1 MARGR
6 RRHGAH
12 PMRGRRWWHAA
23 VAALVAAA
31 AVLIVHNAWTPSGSD
46 GVGTTHGDRVTEAL
60 PSGSRAAV
68 PPTSSAPPGRST
80 KPPASPS
87 AKANTQRKPKASDE
101 ASDEAS
107 AKATRRPATGSG
119 TSDLAQPQPT
129 AAPAGKRLITVV
141 NKTHKTV
148 WAVVTNTAVYPA
160 GRKLAPGRSMS
171 VTVANDW
178 AGRIWGRTGCA
189 TTAASTC
196 ASGDCTS
203 VCSGGN
209 PPTTL
214 GEFTFAAFDD
224 MDFYDVSMVDGSNL
238 PMYINVSHTTTVDP
252 VSSSGCYQGRC
263 TTEVTCPKAMQ
274 TLLNGQEIG
283 CKPPCA
289 AFGGDTYCCRGAWAG
304 REHCVP
310 AKWPVDYTQV
320 FERAAP
326 YAYSYAFDD
335 AATMSCAHE
344 CYYRVTFGTTNDT

>member
-1 MARGR
+1 MRPPRG
-6 RRHGAH
+6 
-12 PMRGRRWWHAA
+12 PRWWHAA
-23 VAALVAAA
+23 VAALVAVT
-31 AVLIVHNAWTPSGSD
+31 AVLIVYNAWTPSGSD
-46 GVGTTHGDRVTEAL
+46 TVGTADRARTTEAL
-60 PSGSRAAV
+60 PSGSRTV
-68 PPTSSAPPGRST
+68 PPTPSAAPSRGATPS
-80 KPPASPS
+80 ASPS
-87 AKANTQRKPKASDE
+87 AKAKPKAS
-101 ASDEAS
+101 AGAS
-107 AKATRRPATGSG
+107 AKTTGTPATGPG
-119 TSDLAQPQPT
+119 TSGRARQQPT

-141 NKTHKTV
+141 NKTRKTV

-160 GRKLAPGRSMS
+160 GRRLAPGQSMS

-178 AGRIWGRTGCA
+178 GGRIWGRTGCA

-252 VSSSGCYQGRC
+252 VSSAGCYQGRC
-263 TTEVTCPKAMQ
+263 TTEVKCPKAMQ

-304 REHCVP
+304 RENCVP

-320 FERAAP
+320 FKLAAP

-335 AATMSCAHE
+335 SATMSCKHQ
-344 CYYRVTFGTTNDT
+344 CYYRVTFGTTNGT